1 MSRKYNLEPVKIR
14 LVEREVHVCADTF
27 HSHCMYYILV
37 IEGPTPKSL
46 NFYRC
51 LCQVETRRA
60 IRERDC
66 PVALMKHRGECQ
78 CAISVEA
85 PCASAGA
92 VHPRHTRGRHPT
104 RAVSGGGVDEG

>member
-1 MSRKYNLEPVKIR
+1 
-14 LVEREVHVCADTF
+14 
-27 HSHCMYYILV
+27 MYYILV
-37 IEGPTPKSL
+37 IEGATPKSL

-51 LCQVETRRA
+51 FCQVETRHA

-66 PVALMKHRGECQ
+66 PVALIKHRGECQ

-104 RAVSGGGVDEG
+104 RAVSGGGVDQG